1 MAEKK
6 TNILRSLVQTPVLW
20 GSVASFGFYYAIGS
34 GSLNHPLLYRY
45 FASHPVEY
53 IATTMFFVGLA
64 ALTFKFFHLLWQ
76 PNVTGEDILGPF
88 ELEEL
93 DVSGCPDLIDNIA
106 EKPASIRGSNLADRI
121 IRGIQY
127 VARRRTSEGLE
138 SHLRLLAE
146 QAEDRSSS
154 GFSTVRIIIST
165 IPILGFLG
173 TVIGIT
179 RAVAE
184 LASLVGDISFETAIN
199 SVVSGLSVA
208 FDTTALALAL
218 SIILMFGMFFISR
231 WETSRLTQIEDRAE
245 SALIG
250 RFHMD
255 INTDDPHIATLR
267 AISDE
272 ILQSTSCLVDR
283 QAEIWRRTID
293 EAEGKWRDTATTTE
307 KQLETALSRALQ
319 TSAQSHREQL
329 EAAEAQSREE
339 RGAIAKLLH
348 DATHAGALQQRE
360 MTRQTE
366 LMLGV
371 VQATEQII
379 KLEDTLNHNLS
390 ALQTSRD
397 FDQTIHSLTA
407 AISLLNSR
415 IAYAKSPTL
424 PVRLTPEPSGENAA

>member
-1 MAEKK
+1 MTGKK
-6 TNILRSLVQTPVLW
+6 KNVFLALVQSPVVW
-20 GSVASFGFYYAIGS
+20 GSFASFIFYYAINAGF
-34 GSLNHPLLYRY
+34 LQHPFIYRY

-53 IATTMFFVGLA
+53 IATTMFFVGLSS
-64 ALTFKFFHLLWQ
+64 LTFKFFELLWQ
-76 PNVTGEDILGPF
+76 PNVTGEDVLGSYVS
-88 ELEEL
+88 EE
-93 DVSGCPDLIDNIA
+93 VNVTNCHHVIA
-106 EKPASIRGSNLADRI
+106 CIRKKSAEISQSPLADRI

-127 VARRRTSEGLE
+127 VRRRKTCEGLE

-146 QAEDRSSS
+146 QAEDRSNS

-218 SIILMFGMFFISR
+218 SIILMFGMFFINR
-231 WETSRLTQIEDRAE
+231 WESSRLSQIEDRAE

-250 RFHMD
+250 RFF
-255 INTDDPHIATLR
+255 IELENEEPHLVALR
-267 AISDE
+267 AISEE
-272 ILQSTSCLVDR
+272 ILQSTSGLVER
-283 QAEIWRRTID
+283 QSHIWRQSID
-293 EAEGKWRDTATTTE
+293 EAEEKWRGTATTTE

-319 TSAQSHREQL
+319 TSARAHREQL

-339 RGAIAKLLH
+339 RTAIANSLLET
-348 DATHAGALQQRE
+348 ARAGVVQQQE
-360 MTRQTE
+360 LTRQTE
-366 LMLGV
+366 LMLNV
-371 VQATEQII
+371 AHATEQIVR
-379 KLEDTLNHNLS
+379 LEDTLNHNLS

-415 IAYAKSPTL
+415 ISHVKSPAV
-424 PVRLTPEPSGENAA
+424 PVRLTAEQPGEDAA